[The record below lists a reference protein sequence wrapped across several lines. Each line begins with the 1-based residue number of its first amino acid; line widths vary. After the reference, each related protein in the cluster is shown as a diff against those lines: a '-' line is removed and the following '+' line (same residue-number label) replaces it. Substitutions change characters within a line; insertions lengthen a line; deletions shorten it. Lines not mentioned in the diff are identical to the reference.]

1 MASEGLEGRFL
12 WECRTRTAAGLRLTK
27 QFLLYSQTDSSSSPP
42 SIEPRRPRSSSY
54 CSVGGERNVRKK
66 KNNKFIPLL
75 LLVGSPAWMK
85 VSSINLPPPFSIKFV
100 CVRRAPYFILYYSI
114 KIWQPSFSI
123 QRQEKRRK
131 EASCSFV
138 LSTPKS
144 LLLSSVKK
152 N

>member
-54 CSVGGERNVRKK
+54 CSVGGERNVKK
-66 KNNKFIPLL
+66 KIINSFHYCCLSAVLREWKFQALTCPLPFPSSFSACVVRPISFCIIL
-75 LLVGSPAWMK
+75 LKYGNQVLAYKDKRRGEKRQVVLLFLVLL
-85 VSSINLPPPFSIKFV
+85 N
-100 CVRRAPYFILYYSI
+100 
-114 KIWQPSFSI
+114 PSFYP
-123 QRQEKRRK
+123 
-131 EASCSFV
+131 V
-138 LSTPKS
+138 W
-144 LLLSSVKK
+144 KK